1 MRYATLPPLL
11 SSLLLVGRLATAA
24 PVVNADEDCVP
35 YTICVDGVNACG
47 IRWGGCYNVCDAPA
61 MPVAPPCPGTEK
73 PPSPTTRVTT
83 KVTTLEPKPTTTKAT
98 TTKGHT
104 VTKTVETPSPTTRVT
119 TKVTT
124 LEPKPTTTKKTTTK
138 GHTVTKTVKP
148 PVTPIPTKFT
158 TSTTRPSSTCSTDVT
173 VCWDGINECGMM
185 YGGCFPDCKPWPTFT
200 PPPCPTTTTKQT
212 PTVITSVTTLPI
224 LTVPHP

>member
-1 MRYATLPPLL
+1 MRYATLSPLL
-11 SSLLLVGRLATAA
+11 SSLLLVGRLASAA
-24 PVVNADEDCVP
+24 PVVNADGDCVP
-35 YTICVDGVNACG
+35 YTICVDGANACG
-47 IRWGGCYNVCDAPA
+47 IRWGGCYNVCDASA
-61 MPVAPPCPGTEK
+61 KPVAPPCPGTEES
-73 PPSPTTRVTT
+73 PSPTTRVTT

-104 VTKTVETPSPTTRVT
+104 VTKTV
-119 TKVTT
+119 
-124 LEPKPTTTKKTTTK
+124 
-138 GHTVTKTVKP
+138 KP
-148 PVTPIPTKFT
+148 PVTPTPTKFT